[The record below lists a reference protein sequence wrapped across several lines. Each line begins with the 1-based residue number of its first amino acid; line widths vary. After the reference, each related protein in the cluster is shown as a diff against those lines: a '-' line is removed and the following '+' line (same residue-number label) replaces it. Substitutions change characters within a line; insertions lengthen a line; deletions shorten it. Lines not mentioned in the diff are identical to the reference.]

1 MADGEALELYLDNP
15 IWHALTNQQ
24 APLAL
29 GDGVARRY
37 PRDVAPFGAVVANN
51 EEALASLAALE
62 EPGGVVALFL
72 LQPAVAMN
80 AWKLLRTAM
89 VAQMVY
95 AGPIAGPSEPAEASS
110 AITPLSLANVPAM
123 LELVELT
130 HPGPFLPRTIDL
142 GRYRAIWQDGRL
154 AAMVGER
161 FHLPG
166 YREIS
171 AVCTHPAFQ
180 RRGYARQLMLAL
192 MDEIQH
198 DGDTPMLHV
207 FSDNQGAITLYE
219 TLGFRRRATVTLSV
233 LERA

>member
-1 MADGEALELYLDNP
+1 MADGEAFEQYLDNP

-29 GDGVARRY
+29 GDGLARRY

-62 EPGGVVALFL
+62 KPGGVVALFL
-72 LQPAVAMN
+72 LQPAVAIN
-80 AWKLLRTAM
+80 TWKLLRTAT

-95 AGPIAGPSEPAEASS
+95 AGPSEPAEPSS
-110 AITPLSLANVPAM
+110 AITPLSLADVPAM

-142 GRYRAIWQDGRL
+142 GRYQAIWQDGRL

-192 MDEIQH
+192 MDEIQR
-198 DGDTPMLHV
+198 DGDAPMLHV

-219 TLGFRRRATVTLSV
+219 ALGFRRRATLTLSV
-233 LERA
+233 LERT

>member
-1 MADGEALELYLDNP
+1 MAHSEVPETYFDNP
-15 IWHALTNQQ
+15 IWHALTRQQ
-24 APLAL
+24 APFAL
-29 GDGVARRY
+29 GDGLARRY

-62 EPGGVVALFL
+62 KPGGVVALFL
-72 LQPAVAMN
+72 RQPAVAMN
-80 AWKLLRTAM
+80 AWKLLRTATV
-89 VAQMVY
+89 VARWSMPGRV
-95 AGPIAGPSEPAEASS
+95 EPAEPSS
-110 AITPLSLANVPAM
+110 AITPLSRADVPAM

-192 MDEIQH
+192 IREIQS
-198 DGDTPMLHV
+198 DGDTPDVAH
-207 FSDNQGAITLYE
+207 F
-219 TLGFRRRATVTLSV
+219 
-233 LERA
+233 

>member
-1 MADGEALELYLDNP
+1 MADGEAFEQYLDNP

-29 GDGVARRY
+29 GDGLARRY

-62 EPGGVVALFL
+62 KPGGVVALFL
-72 LQPAVAMN
+72 LQPAVAIN
-80 AWKLLRTAM
+80 TWKLLRTAM

-95 AGPIAGPSEPAEASS
+95 AGPSEPAEASS
-110 AITPLSLANVPAM
+110 AITPLSLADVPAM

-180 RRGYARQLMLAL
+180 RHGYARQLMLAL
-192 MDEIQH
+192 MDEIQR
-198 DGDTPMLHV
+198 DGDAPMLHV

>member
-1 MADGEALELYLDNP
+1 MANSVAPETYLDNP
-15 IWHALTNQQ
+15 IWHALTLQQ

-29 GDGVARRY
+29 GDGLARRY

-62 EPGGVVALFL
+62 RPGGVVALFH
-72 LQPAVAMN
+72 LQPAVEMN
-80 AWKLLRTAM
+80 AWKLLRTAT
-89 VAQMVY
+89 VVQMVY
-95 AGPIAGPSEPAEASS
+95 ARPSVGPSEPAEPGS
-110 AITPLSLANVPAM
+110 AITPLSLTDVPAM
-123 LELVELT
+123 LELVDLT

-142 GRYRAIWQDGRL
+142 GRYRAFWQDGQL

-166 YREIS
+166 FREIS

-180 RRGYARQLMLAL
+180 RRGYARQLMRAL
-192 MDEIQH
+192 MREIQR

-207 FSDNQGAITLYE
+207 FSDNQSAITLYE
-219 TLGFRRRATVTLSV
+219 ALGFRRRATLTLSV

>member
-1 MADGEALELYLDNP
+1 MANSEAPETYLDNP
-15 IWHALTNQQ
+15 IWHALTNQH

-29 GDGVARRY
+29 GNGLARRY

-62 EPGGVVALFL
+62 KPGGVVALFL
-72 LQPAVAMN
+72 PQPAVALN
-80 AWKLLRTAM
+80 AWKPLRTAS
-89 VAQMVY
+89 VVQMVY
-95 AGPIAGPSEPAEASS
+95 TGLRVGPSEPAESGS
-110 AITPLSLANVPAM
+110 AITPLSRTDVPAM
-123 LELVELT
+123 LEVVELT

-180 RRGYARQLMLAL
+180 RRGYARRLMLAL
-192 MDEIQH
+192 MHEIQR
-198 DGDTPMLHV
+198 DGDAPILHV
-207 FSDNQGAITLYE
+207 FSDNQSAITLYE
-219 TLGFRRRATVTLSV
+219 ALGFRRRADLTLSV
-233 LERA
+233 IERT

>member
-1 MADGEALELYLDNP
+1 MAHSEAAEIYLDNP

-24 APLAL
+24 AAFAL
-29 GDGVARRY
+29 GDGLARRY

-62 EPGGVVALFL
+62 KPGGVVALFL
-72 LQPAVAMN
+72 RQPAVAMN
-80 AWKLLRTAM
+80 AWKLLRTAT
-89 VAQMVY
+89 VVQMVY
-95 AGPIAGPSEPAEASS
+95 AGPSVGPSEPAEPGS
-110 AITPLSLANVPAM
+110 AITPLSRADVPAM

-180 RRGYARQLMLAL
+180 RRGYARRLMLAL
-192 MDEIQH
+192 MHEIQR
-198 DGDTPMLHV
+198 DGDAPMLHV
-207 FSDNQGAITLYE
+207 FSDNQSAITLYE
-219 TLGFRRRATVTLSV
+219 ALGFRRRAELTLSV